1 MYKRIVVLGIM
12 GLTFV
17 LGANYLLVYT
27 LNQQVVRERERQDN
41 VYWKTFNAIEQF
53 GEHPNTSSE
62 QKAKAALH
70 EARQGGLSK
79 NRARILQNYFED
91 LERCY
96 QGERESCKKSNGD
109 MNEAILAPKASLK
122 VGGPR

>member
-12 GLTFV
+12 ALTFV
-17 LGANYLLVYT
+17 LGANYLLVYP
-27 LNQQVVRERERQDN
+27 LNQQVVREGNQQDN

-53 GEHPNTSSE
+53 GEHPATGTE
-62 QKAKAALH
+62 HKAKAALD
-70 EARQGGLSK
+70 EARQRGLSK

-96 QGERESCKKSNGD
+96 QGERESCKKANSD
-109 MNEAILAPKASLK
+109 MKEAIRAPKVSQ
-122 VGGPR
+122 